1 MPQPPTALDGP
12 VTIRAAAERDLDAIR
27 AIYNHW
33 VVNSVAT
40 FDMSE
45 QAAAER
51 ASWFSQH
58 ASENLPVLVAEV
70 KGRVVGWGSLSY
82 YHSRC
87 AYKQTVEPSVY
98 VHPDF
103 IYAGIGK
110 SLVDALMIAAKENG
124 YHTVVALICSENINS
139 IRLFAGFGFTE
150 IGTLKEVG
158 RKFDRWLDVTLMQK
172 ALQ

>member
-1 MPQPPTALDGP
+1 MPQPAAIDGT

-27 AIYNHW
+27 EIYNHW
-33 VVNSVAT
+33 VLNSVAT
-40 FDMSE
+40 FDMAE
-45 QAAAER
+45 QPAKER
-51 ASWFSQH
+51 LDWFSHH
-58 ASENLPVLVAEV
+58 ASEKLPVLVAEV

-103 IYAGIGK
+103 TRVGIGK
-110 SLVDALMIAAKENG
+110 TLVESLLIAAKENG

-139 IRLFAGFGFTE
+139 IRLFGDFGFKE

-172 ALQ
+172 ALR